1 MEKSD
6 YGVGLNRAEK
16 LEGVDQTI
24 FEVQALLERWGLA
37 RGRQHI
43 ERSPIKDNSD
53 RSSCV
58 LGSIFSSTRLS

>member
-43 ERSPIKDNSD
+43 
-53 RSSCV
+53 
-58 LGSIFSSTRLS
+58 